1 MHRHDLDTLSLVTG
15 LLFTAIGAAVLLD
28 LAPGAHLP
36 IRWLAPV
43 VLLVVGAIGL
53 LASRRRMT
61 AMSSAYD
68 EELAQEQELGPS

>member
-15 LLFTAIGAAVLLD
+15 LIFTAIGAAVLLD
-28 LAPGAHLP
+28 LTPGVHLP

-61 AMSSAYD
+61 ATSPAYD
-68 EELAQEQELGPS
+68 ELALDQELGRS